1 MKRREFLRTS
11 GIVSASLAFP
21 GANKLFASDAV
32 TGGWRTFEVTTRVEV
47 LKSPGIT
54 RIWVPA
60 ALNGSNPFQKTLSNT
75 FTAEG
80 GNAKIIE
87 SKPDAM
93 GIVSAEFPAGVTPDL
108 NVTSRVSTRDYAV
121 NLSAHGK
128 PPKKIRPR
136 CNIF

>member
-11 GIVSASLAFP
+11 GMVSAGLAFP
-21 GANKLFASDAV
+21 GASKLFAAAAAHDR
-32 TGGWRTFEVTTRVEV
+32 WRTFEVTTRVEV

-80 GNAKIIE
+80 GSAKFVE

-93 GIVSAEFPAGVTPDL
+93 GIVAAEFRPAQL
-108 NVTSRVSTRDYAV
+108 RFST
-121 NLSAHGK
+121 
-128 PPKKIRPR
+128 
-136 CNIF
+136 